1 MMNAILEKIGAL
13 RLVPVVKIENSKD
26 AIPLGQALL
35 AGHLPIAEI
44 TFRTAA
50 AQAAIR
56 ALTAELPDLLVG
68 AGTVLSVDQAKSAVD
83 AGARFMV
90 APGFNPTVVDYCL
103 DQGICV
109 VPGVNNPSQIERA
122 LERKLEVVKFFPAE
136 ASGGLPFLKAVAAP
150 YSGIQFLP
158 TGGINLQNLMTYL
171 SFPRVIACGGSWDGR
186 GRSDQRGQLHGNRK
200 SIAGSRGGNS
210 GKIWIILNQTKLRSQ
225 KKKSITKTRKGNNKA
240 AALDY
245 LR

>member
-13 RLVPVVKIENSKD
+13 RLVPVVKIENSEN

-35 AGHLPIAEI
+35 EAHLPIAEI

-50 AQAAIR
+50 AEAAMR
-56 ALTAELPDLLVG
+56 ALAAELPELLVG
-68 AGTVLSVDQAKSAVD
+68 AGTVLAVDQVKSAVD

-103 DQGICV
+103 KHDICV

-150 YSGIQFLP
+150 YSDILYLP
-158 TGGINLQNLMTYL
+158 TGGINLQNLLTYL
-171 SFPRVIACGGSWDGR
+171 SFPRVIACGGSWMVEANLINASNFTEIEN
-186 GRSDQRGQLHGNRK
+186 RSRE
-200 SIAGSRGGNS
+200 AV
-210 GKIWIILNQTKLRSQ
+210 
-225 KKKSITKTRKGNNKA
+225 A
-240 AALDY
+240 AINEKFG
-245 LR
+245 